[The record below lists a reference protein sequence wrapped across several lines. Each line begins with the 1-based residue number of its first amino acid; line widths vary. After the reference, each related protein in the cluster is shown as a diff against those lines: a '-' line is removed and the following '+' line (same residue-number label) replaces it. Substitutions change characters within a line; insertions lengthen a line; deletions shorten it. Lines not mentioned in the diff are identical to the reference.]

1 MATIRSVDFERSGIG
16 KGIKIAGVL
25 LVLAASA
32 LTADHLF
39 FGAPRAH
46 PAATV
51 VAVKAE
57 APATAAPDGF
67 ALPENLRPTATD
79 AADTAPTF

>member
-16 KGIKIAGVL
+16 KGIKVAGLL

-39 FGAPRAH
+39 FGAPRAN
-46 PAATV
+46 PAAAV

-57 APATAAPDGF
+57 APATAEHSGF
-67 ALPENLRPTATD
+67 ALPENLRPTASD
-79 AADTAPTF
+79 AADSAPTF